1 MEESTRQKKFS
12 RLIQKELSEIFQKE
26 AKEYAGGSLLT
37 ITIVRTTPDL
47 GLAKVYLSFFPD
59 DKTGERLAKLQNE
72 KAVIKKILGGRIR
85 NEVRVIPDI
94 VFFLDDSYNDANQMN
109 TLIDS
114 LNIPKKEDTKE
125 ENEEEI

>member
-12 RLIQKELSEIFQKE
+12 RLIQKELSGIFQKE

-37 ITIVRTTPDL
+37 ITVVRTTPDL

-59 DKTGERLAKLQNE
+59 DKTGEKLAKLQND
-72 KAVIKKILGGRIR
+72 KNLIKKILGLKIR

-94 VFFLDDSYNDANQMN
+94 IFFLDDSFNDASQMN

-114 LNIPKKEDTKE
+114 LHIPQADDTKD
-125 ENEEEI
+125 ENEER